1 MTEDD
6 AILLLP
12 PKNAGQYIALVERF
26 SGLVDLEFKQV
37 EAFEGKDKLH
47 WVAQKLPALISM
59 VNVIGQLRGEAF
71 LDVRPK
77 DLVETNVQGFLY
89 KNEDFFEKRLN
100 VLIKEVCE
108 SGENTYYLDR
118 LEGYYLRARSLP
130 LSYSSRLKR
139 SFRKFLFALQGKK
152 DQTIW

>member
-1 MTEDD
+1 M
-6 AILLLP
+6 
-12 PKNAGQYIALVERF
+12 
-26 SGLVDLEFKQV
+26 
-37 EAFEGKDKLH
+37 
-47 WVAQKLPALISM
+47 AQKLPALISM